1 MKGSIKFSQQNRRH
15 IMKRSTKFI
24 WALCGAGLMLWS
36 SAATQAV
43 GTPGISFLTSN
54 YEDGGGYSVG
64 YDFTPSTPLSV
75 TDLGYYDNGNDGL
88 AVNHNVGIY
97 VVSNQTLVASAL
109 VLTNDT
115 LHINQYWY
123 HDITD
128 VTLAAGVTYRA
139 VAVTTSG
146 EGWAYNP
153 FDGVNPTPTP
163 NPSLTLGNTGYFV
176 GSNGNLIYPKSTNGK
191 WFAVANFLVAAP
203 VPEPSAALLGLGGL
217 LLLRRRSAE

>member
-1 MKGSIKFSQQNRRH
+1 MKRSTKFNQEERNL
-15 IMKRSTKFI
+15 IMKRSTKFT
-24 WALCGAGLMLWS
+24 WVLCAAGLMLGS
-36 SAATQAV
+36 SVVTQAA

-54 YEDGGGYSVG
+54 YEDGGGYAVG
-64 YDFTPSTPLSV
+64 YDFTPSTTLSV

-123 HDITD
+123 HDITA
-128 VTLAAGVTYRA
+128 VTLNAGVTYRA

-153 FDGVNPTPTP
+153 FDGANPTPTP

-176 GSNGNLIYPKSTNGK
+176 GSNGNLIYPEGTNGK
-191 WFAVANFLVAAP
+191 WFAVANFLVASP
-203 VPEPSAALLGLGGL
+203 VPEPSAAALLGLGGL
-217 LLLRRRSAE
+217 LLIRRKR

>member
-1 MKGSIKFSQQNRRH
+1 
-15 IMKRSTKFI
+15 MKRSTKFI
-24 WALCGAGLMLWS
+24 VGLCAAGLALWS
-36 SAATQAV
+36 SGVSQAA
-43 GTPGISFLTSN
+43 GTPGISFVTSN

-88 AVNHNVGIY
+88 AANHNVGIY
-97 VVSNQTLVASAL
+97 VVSNQALVASAL

-123 HDITD
+123 HSISA
-128 VTLAAGVTYRA
+128 VTLNAGVTYRA

-153 FDGVNPTPTP
+153 FEGVNPKPTP
-163 NPSLTLGNTGYFV
+163 NPNLVLGNTGYYV
-176 GSNGNLIYPKSTNGK
+176 GSNGNLIFPESTNGK
-191 WFAVANFLVAAP
+191 WFAVANFLSASP

-217 LLLRRRSAE
+217 LLIRRKTKRCNGGLE